1 MRNKM
6 EHNLEKKVKYDIEDE
21 YKSLY
26 SWSLIEVNAD
36 ETNAPKKW
44 VPFVWSTRFIASK
57 LAVIRRI
64 SIQKD
69 YDSEEENAKNLTDT
83 SVIVADLY
91 SGYCNDGENLED
103 FVRYGMFGTDRKV
116 EAFTLKINV
125 ANDGIEKCK
134 AWATPSYD
142 YEVDFRSSVASDC
155 VEFNLY
161 LEKDRWESIA
171 QLIQNK
177 SIDSMLVSFSD
188 VSGFYS
194 DWSPS
199 ISTNSIKIL
208 TSYHSVEGDEKIVE
222 SIPKVGDVGEF
233 GLMLYSDKNLNVK
246 LNQSSKSIYPLFDD
260 DLELKYNEFESS
272 NEDVKSEISHEIL
285 NSQMTNLNALLASFK
300 KILWSIAVLLLFI
313 LLK

>member
-1 MRNKM
+1 M

-26 SWSLIEVNAD
+26 SWSLIEVIED

-44 VPFVWSTRFIASK
+44 IPFVWSTRFIASK

-64 SIQKD
+64 SIEKD
-69 YDSEEENAKNLTDT
+69 YESEEENAKNLTDT

-91 SGYCNDGENLED
+91 SGYCNDGENLKD
-103 FVRYGMFGTDRKV
+103 FIRYGMFGTDRRI

-125 ANDGIEKCK
+125 ATDGIEKCK

-142 YEVDFRSSVASDC
+142 YEVDFRNGVESDC

-161 LEKDRWESIA
+161 LEKDRWESVA

-233 GLMLYSDKNLNVK
+233 RLMLYSDKNLNVK
-246 LNQSSKSIYPLFDD
+246 LNQSSNSIYPLFDD
-260 DLELKYNEFESS
+260 DFELKSNKFEDS
-272 NEDVKSEISHEIL
+272 NEVEKSEVSHEIL
-285 NSQMTNLNALLASFK
+285 NSQMTNLYLLLASFK

>member
-1 MRNKM
+1 M

-26 SWSLIEVNAD
+26 SWSLIEVIED

-44 VPFVWSTRFIASK
+44 IPFVWSTRFIASK

-64 SIQKD
+64 SIEKD
-69 YDSEEENAKNLTDT
+69 YESEEENAKNLTDT

-91 SGYCNDGENLED
+91 SGYCNDGENLID
-103 FVRYGMFGTDRKV
+103 FIRYGMFGTDRRI

-125 ANDGIEKCK
+125 ATDGIEKCK

-142 YEVDFRSSVASDC
+142 YEVDFRNSVESDC

-161 LEKDRWESIA
+161 LEKDRWESVA

-233 GLMLYSDKNLNVK
+233 RLMLYSDKNLNVK
-246 LNQSSKSIYPLFDD
+246 LNQSSNSIYPLFDD
-260 DLELKYNEFESS
+260 DFELKSNEFEDS
-272 NEDVKSEISHEIL
+272 NEVEKSEISHEIL
-285 NSQMTNLNALLASFK
+285 NSQMTNLYLLLASFK